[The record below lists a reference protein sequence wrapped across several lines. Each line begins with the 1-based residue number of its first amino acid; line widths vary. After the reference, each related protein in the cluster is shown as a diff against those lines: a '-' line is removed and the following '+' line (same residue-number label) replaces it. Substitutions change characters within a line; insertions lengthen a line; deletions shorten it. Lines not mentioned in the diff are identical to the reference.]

1 MPTYTV
7 KYSNFTLTKQKK
19 NKIAK
24 GITSVHEK
32 VTGAKSFFAQVIF
45 VENKKNYHFMG
56 GKSVKKKQLFLNGQ
70 IRAGRSEEIKD
81 KLIKKLRD
89 TLIQN
94 SGLSRDKIW
103 VYIVDLPPAQMIE
116 YGEILPQSG
125 EEESWFNNLPKKLK
139 KKLIELDN

>member
-7 KYSNFTLTKQKK
+7 KYSNLTLTKQKK

>member
-7 KYSNFTLTKQKK
+7 KYSNLTLTKQKK

-56 GKSVKKKQLFLNGQ
+56 GKLVKKKQLFLNGQ

-94 SGLSRDKIW
+94 SGLSREKIW

>member
-1 MPTYTV
+1 
-7 KYSNFTLTKQKK
+7 
-19 NKIAK
+19 
-24 GITSVHEK
+24 
-32 VTGAKSFFAQVIF
+32 
-45 VENKKNYHFMG
+45 MG

-116 YGEILPQSG
+116 YGEILPRSG

>member
-7 KYSNFTLTKQKK
+7 KYSNFNLTKQKK

-24 GITSVHEK
+24 GITLVHEK

-70 IRAGRSEEIKD
+70 IRSGRSEEIKD

-125 EEESWFNNLPKKLK
+125 KEESWFNNLPKKLK

>member
-116 YGEILPQSG
+116 YGEILPRSG

>member
-1 MPTYTV
+1 
-7 KYSNFTLTKQKK
+7 
-19 NKIAK
+19 
-24 GITSVHEK
+24 
-32 VTGAKSFFAQVIF
+32 
-45 VENKKNYHFMG
+45 MG
-56 GKSVKKKQLFLNGQ
+56 GKLVKKKQLFLNGQ

-94 SGLSRDKIW
+94 SGLSREKIW

>member
-56 GKSVKKKQLFLNGQ
+56 GKSVKKKT
-70 IRAGRSEEIKD
+70 II
-81 KLIKKLRD
+81 
-89 TLIQN
+89 
-94 SGLSRDKIW
+94 
-103 VYIVDLPPAQMIE
+103 P
-116 YGEILPQSG
+116 
-125 EEESWFNNLPKKLK
+125 
-139 KKLIELDN
+139 

>member
-45 VENKKNYHFMG
+45 VENKKDYHFMG
-56 GKSVKKKQLFLNGQ
+56 GKFVKKKQLFLNGQ
-70 IRAGRSEEIKD
+70 IRAGRSEKIKD

-94 SGLSRDKIW
+94 SGLSREEIW

>member
-7 KYSNFTLTKQKK
+7 KYSNFNLTKQKK

-24 GITSVHEK
+24 GITLVHEK

-125 EEESWFNNLPKKLK
+125 KEIDWFNNLPKKLK